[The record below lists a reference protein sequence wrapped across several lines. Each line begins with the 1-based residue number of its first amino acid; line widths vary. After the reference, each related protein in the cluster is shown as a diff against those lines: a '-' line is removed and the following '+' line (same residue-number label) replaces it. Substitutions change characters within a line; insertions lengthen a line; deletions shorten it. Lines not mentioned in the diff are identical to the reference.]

1 MFAIHFYG
9 GSSWQGPWHAKLSNE
24 PELTKTET
32 RQTKLK
38 STNQPHLNLHMPCP
52 SSSTNPKFNDNYTI
66 HVPNLHKPASS
77 VVQIHETHPSKRS
90 QKLPPPDLV
99 QHVRGGDVLLQLQ
112 ARELLTCFADRPSGV
127 TSGRRPDQ
135 SDDEYR
141 KNQNE
146 KRKKRKKG
154 KNGKRVQTVVDAKAR
169 ANR

>member
-52 SSSTNPKFNDNYTI
+52 SSSTNPRFNDNYTI

-90 QKLPPPDLV
+90 QKLPPTGPGAARPRRRCTASAPGPRAPHLLRRPT
-99 QHVRGGDVLLQLQ
+99 VRGDFRKA
-112 ARELLTCFADRPSGV
+112 ARPV
-127 TSGRRPDQ
+127 
-135 SDDEYR
+135 
-141 KNQNE
+141 
-146 KRKKRKKG
+146 
-154 KNGKRVQTVVDAKAR
+154 
-169 ANR
+169 